1 MQLAACNLQ
10 QPRNLAM
17 SLEQF
22 AIIES
27 TLREGEQFANAF
39 FTTDQKVKIARLLD
53 AFGVEYLELTS
64 PAASPQ
70 SYADCER
77 IARLGLKTKILTH
90 VRCHLDDAKLAVDT
104 GVDGIDVVFG
114 TSSYLRQFSHGKDIP
129 YIIDSAIEVIEY
141 IKSQGLEARFSSED
155 SFRSDL
161 VDLLTIYRAVDK
173 SGVNRVGIADTVGLA
188 DPRRVYDL
196 VRTLRSVVQC
206 DIEFHGHNDT
216 GCAIANAY
224 CALEAGATHVDTSVL
239 GIGERNGITP
249 LGGLVARMYAANPDL
264 TRRKYNLPL
273 LREVENYV
281 ASLVSVDVP
290 FNNYIT
296 GFTAFTHKAGIH
308 AKAILNNP
316 STYEILDPAD
326 FGLTRYIHVAHRLTG
341 WNAIKERAE
350 QLQLNLTDDE
360 IKRITAQIKALAD
373 QKKLNLD
380 DVDVLLR
387 SYHSQ
392 LVNEDWLEPVAAD

>member
-1 MQLAACNLQ
+1 
-10 QPRNLAM
+10 M
-17 SLEQF
+17 SLDNF

-39 FTTDQKVKIARLLD
+39 FTGDEKVEIARLLD

-70 SYADCER
+70 SKADLER
-77 IARLGLKTKILTH
+77 ITRLGLKTKILTH
-90 VRCHLDDAKLAVDT
+90 VRCHMDDARLAIDT

-114 TSSYLRQFSHGKDIP
+114 TSSYLREFSHGKDIP
-129 YIIDSAIEVIEY
+129 YIIGSAIEVIEFV
-141 IKSQGLEARFSSED
+141 KSQGLEVRFSSED

-173 SGVNRVGIADTVGLA
+173 IGVNRVGIADTVGVA
-188 DPRRVYDL
+188 NPRQVYDL
-196 VRTLRSVVQC
+196 VKTLRGIVSC

-216 GCAIANAY
+216 GCAVANAY
-224 CALEAGATHVDTSVL
+224 CALEAGATHIDTSVL

-249 LGGLVARMYAANPDL
+249 LGGLVARMYAYHPEMI
-264 TRRKYNLPL
+264 RKRYNLPL
-273 LREVENYV
+273 LREVENFV
-281 ASLVSVDVP
+281 AGLVAVDVP

-296 GFTAFTHKAGIH
+296 GYTAFTHKAGIH

-341 WNAIKERAE
+341 WNAIKERAD
-350 QLQLNLTDDE
+350 QLQLNLSDDAV
-360 IKRITAQIKALAD
+360 KSVTAQIKAMAD
-373 QKKLNLD
+373 QKRLTLD
-380 DVDVLLR
+380 DVDYLLR
-387 SYHSQ
+387 AYHSS
-392 LVNEDWLEPVAAD
+392 VVDAAAIEAMESAPGD